1 MAKLGI
7 NTGSAP
13 NDGTGDTLLQGAL
26 KINSNFNELYSLL
39 GDGSV
44 LSVGV
49 VTAITAGNNISIS
62 TSYGRPTISVVG
74 LSTANV
80 KSQSVVVTGVSTLGN
95 TVVGGAKTELL
106 VKGNVLVTGV
116 STFTNN
122 VNLKDNDKLLL
133 GDDKDFEIFFNGS
146 NTILKNKTGNTG
158 EDFFIQSDSIIL
170 KKYDGSQTIA
180 QFNEGSSVDLYF
192 NNSKKFQTTGVGV
205 SIAGISSA
213 TTFVSTQTTGTAP
226 IKVSSTTLV
235 SNLNADLLDGQEGSY
250 YTNASNLSSGTIS
263 TSRLPSNIVIS
274 GVITAPSFVGGS
286 FIGDGSNLTGI
297 VTSITAGSG
306 ILIDQSTGNVTI
318 SGTDD
323 SIQGL
328 DSVLGIGN
336 TSDLG
341 MVVGVVTAT
350 DFNSTSDINLKENI
364 TTVDNALD
372 VTNRLRGVRFEWKK
386 DGRPSYGVIAQELQE
401 ILPELVSSGDPK
413 TVNYNGIIGVLIE
426 AVKELSSEIKE
437 LKKE

>member
-1 MAKLGI
+1 MSKLGI

-26 KINSNFNELYSLL
+26 KINSNFDELYSLL
-39 GDGSV
+39 GDGST

-49 VTAITAGNNISIS
+49 VTAIVAGSNVSIS

-74 LSTANV
+74 LG
-80 KSQSVVVTGVSTLGN
+80 TGNIKATSITCSGIATLGK
-95 TVVGGAKTELL
+95 TIVGGAKTELI
-106 VKGNVLVTGV
+106 VKGNTLITGV
-116 STFTNN
+116 STFTGNI
-122 VNLKDNDKLLL
+122 NLKDNNKLLL
-133 GDDKDFEIFFNGS
+133 GSDKDFEIYFDGS

-158 EDFFIQSDSIIL
+158 EDFFIQSDSIVL
-170 KKYDGSQTIA
+170 KKYDGTQTIA
-180 QFNEGSSVDLYF
+180 QFTEGSSVDLYF
-192 NNSKKFQTTGVGV
+192 NNSKKFETTGVGV
-205 SIAGISSA
+205 SISGISSA
-213 TTFVSTQTTGTAP
+213 TSFVSTQTTGTAP
-226 IKVSSTTLV
+226 FKVSSTTLV
-235 SNLNADLLDGQEGSY
+235 SNLNSDLLDGQHGSY

-263 TSRLPSNIVIS
+263 TSRLPSNIIIS
-274 GVITAPSFVGGS
+274 GVLTATSFV
-286 FIGDGSNLTGI
+286 GDGSNLSGI

-306 ILIDQSTGNVTI
+306 ILISQSTGNVTI
-318 SGTDD
+318 SGTNDA
-323 SIQGL
+323 IQSL

-336 TSDLG
+336 TSNLG

-364 TTVDNALD
+364 TTVDNALS
-372 VTNRLRGVRFEWKK
+372 VTNKLRGVRFEWKQ

-426 AVKELSSEIKE
+426 AVKELSAEIDE
-437 LKKE
+437 LKNK

>member
-1 MAKLGI
+1 
-7 NTGSAP
+7 
-13 NDGTGDTLLQGAL
+13 
-26 KINSNFNELYSLL
+26 
-39 GDGSV
+39 
-44 LSVGV
+44 
-49 VTAITAGNNISIS
+49 
-62 TSYGRPTISVVG
+62 
-74 LSTANV
+74 
-80 KSQSVVVTGVSTLGN
+80 
-95 TVVGGAKTELL
+95 

-122 VNLKDNDKLLL
+122 INLKDNDKLLL

-158 EDFFIQSDSIIL
+158 EDFFIQSDSIVL
-170 KKYDGSQTIA
+170 KKYDGTQTIA

-205 SIAGISSA
+205 SITGISSA
-213 TTFVSTQTTGTAP
+213 TSFVSTQTTGTAP
-226 IKVSSTTLV
+226 LKVSSTTLV
-235 SNLNADLLDGQEGSY
+235 SNLNADLLDDQEGSY

-263 TSRLPSNIVIS
+263 NSRLPSDIIIS
-274 GVITAPSFVGGS
+274 GVLTATSFEGTSFEGS
-286 FIGDGSNLTGI
+286 GTNLTGI

-318 SGTDD
+318 A
-323 SIQGL
+323 IQGL
-328 DSVLGIGN
+328 NSVLGIGN

-350 DFNSTSDINLKENI
+350 DFNSTSDVNLKENI
-364 TTVDNALD
+364 TTVDNALN
-372 VTNRLRGVRFEWKK
+372 VTNKLRGVRFEWKK

-426 AVKELSSEIKE
+426 AVKELSAEIDE
-437 LKKE
+437 LKNK